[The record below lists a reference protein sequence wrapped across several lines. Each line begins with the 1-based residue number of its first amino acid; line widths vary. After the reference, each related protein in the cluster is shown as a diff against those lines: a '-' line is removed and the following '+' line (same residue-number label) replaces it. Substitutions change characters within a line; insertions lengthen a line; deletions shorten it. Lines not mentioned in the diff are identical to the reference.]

1 MNNGLQFLLILVA
14 LTFTITP
21 KYEYTWVR
29 FTPKDAYALS
39 RTGDGAA
46 KSSAIE
52 INETKLD
59 ELGKKGWE
67 ICGVFLEPETSYPN
81 FGSESYVTGLQ
92 PNIRSQSAVLLL
104 KRAHTGISAMFFH

>member
-46 KSSAIE
+46 K
-52 INETKLD
+52 N
-59 ELGKKGWE
+59 
-67 ICGVFLEPETSYPN
+67 
-81 FGSESYVTGLQ
+81 
-92 PNIRSQSAVLLL
+92 
-104 KRAHTGISAMFFH
+104 